1 MGNIQETL
9 ARLKGMTSQNRS
21 GIKYFKAKKGKNNLL
36 FLVTAET
43 GDPFLE
49 WGVHKNLLE
58 PGWKSIPCT
67 KHNSGEECLVCE
79 IIEDLKKDNWK
90 GNYPLW
96 KPIELKVEFYSPVID
111 LDDVAAGLQWFRY
124 GKTILVQIQNWLL
137 NLEEDESPFYDLE
150 NPERVIVTYDPDKDP
165 ALMYSLDKKSIKTL
179 PENIAELIE
188 KIKPLADILSSN
200 KKTNEE
206 VAKLLDEYMSHTEE
220 ILQAAEDNANEK
232 DNADENNDKNNEGGK
247 SSEKK
252 LEEKIPNKL
261 NSLKKNNK

>member
-1 MGNIQETL
+1 
-9 ARLKGMTSQNRS
+9 
-21 GIKYFKAKKGKNNLL
+21 
-36 FLVTAET
+36 
-43 GDPFLE
+43 
-49 WGVHKNLLE
+49 
-58 PGWKSIPCT
+58 
-67 KHNSGEECLVCE
+67 
-79 IIEDLKKDNWK
+79 
-90 GNYPLW
+90 
-96 KPIELKVEFYSPVID
+96 
-111 LDDVAAGLQWFRY
+111 
-124 GKTILVQIQNWLL
+124 
-137 NLEEDESPFYDLE
+137 
-150 NPERVIVTYDPDKDP
+150 
-165 ALMYSLDKKSIKTL
+165 MYSLDKKSIKTL